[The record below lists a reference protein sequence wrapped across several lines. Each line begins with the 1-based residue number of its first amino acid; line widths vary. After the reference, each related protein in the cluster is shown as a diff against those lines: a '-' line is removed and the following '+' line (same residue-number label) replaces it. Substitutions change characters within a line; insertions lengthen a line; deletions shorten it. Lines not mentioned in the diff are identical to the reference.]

1 MKLCGFETGN
11 RNPFFL
17 IAGPCVIESREMV
30 MEIASFMKETCDEL
44 GIRYIFKASF
54 DKANRTS
61 TKSYR
66 GPGIDEG
73 LKILDDVR
81 REVSVPVLT
90 DVHTPE
96 QVRQVADVVD
106 VLQTPAF
113 LCRQTDFIVACAKSG
128 KPVNIKKGQFLAPHD
143 MVNVIAKAREAALE
157 EGLNPDN
164 FMVCERGTTFGYG
177 NLVSDMRSLAIM
189 RETKAPVVLTP
200 RIRCRCRAAA
210 ERVPAAI
217 AASCPCF
224 HVLRL
229 LLEWTGFSLRLTPI
243 RIRLFLTD
251 PIWFRSIVCRICS
264 KSLCAS
270 TALSK
275 GSTTSKTV
283 FKRLPGEATCRVF
296 YDSFITLGKN
306 NERHH

>member
-96 QVRQVADVVD
+96 
-106 VLQTPAF
+106 
-113 LCRQTDFIVACAKSG
+113 
-128 KPVNIKKGQFLAPHD
+128 H
-143 MVNVIAKAREAALE
+143 
-157 EGLNPDN
+157 
-164 FMVCERGTTFGYG
+164 
-177 NLVSDMRSLAIM
+177 
-189 RETKAPVVLTP
+189 
-200 RIRCRCRAAA
+200 
-210 ERVPAAI
+210 
-217 AASCPCF
+217 
-224 HVLRL
+224 
-229 LLEWTGFSLRLTPI
+229 
-243 RIRLFLTD
+243 
-251 PIWFRSIVCRICS
+251 
-264 KSLCAS
+264 
-270 TALSK
+270 
-275 GSTTSKTV
+275 
-283 FKRLPGEATCRVF
+283 
-296 YDSFITLGKN
+296 
-306 NERHH
+306 

>member
-81 REVSVPVLT
+81 REVSVPILT

-96 QVRQVADVVD
+96 QVRQVAVRP
-106 VLQTPAF
+106 T
-113 LCRQTDFIVACAKSG
+113 SSS
-128 KPVNIKKGQFLAPHD
+128 
-143 MVNVIAKAREAALE
+143 
-157 EGLNPDN
+157 
-164 FMVCERGTTFGYG
+164 
-177 NLVSDMRSLAIM
+177 LV
-189 RETKAPVVLTP
+189 P
-200 RIRCRCRAAA
+200 RAASPSTS
-210 ERVPAAI
+210 RRG
-217 AASCPCF
+217 S
-224 HVLRL
+224 
-229 LLEWTGFSLRLTPI
+229 SLRRT
-243 RIRLFLTD
+243 T
-251 PIWFRSIVCRICS
+251 W
-264 KSLCAS
+264 S
-270 TALSK
+270 T
-275 GSTTSKTV
+275 
-283 FKRLPGEATCRVF
+283 
-296 YDSFITLGKN
+296 
-306 NERHH
+306 